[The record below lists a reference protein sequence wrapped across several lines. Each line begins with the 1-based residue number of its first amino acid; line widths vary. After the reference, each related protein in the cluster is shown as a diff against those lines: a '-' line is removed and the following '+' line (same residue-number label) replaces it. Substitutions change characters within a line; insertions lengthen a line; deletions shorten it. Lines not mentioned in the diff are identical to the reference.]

1 MLIDKHTKEVV
12 ADWAGE
18 TKVWSDSKTYASK
31 HTTIGMNEG
40 YHSLLSNY
48 INKLPRYKAL
58 VFVNNEVYEDDLLFY
73 KDNKNYKKYLREKD
87 K

>member
-1 MLIDKHTKEVV
+1 
-12 ADWAGE
+12 
-18 TKVWSDSKTYASK
+18 
-31 HTTIGMNEG
+31 MNEG